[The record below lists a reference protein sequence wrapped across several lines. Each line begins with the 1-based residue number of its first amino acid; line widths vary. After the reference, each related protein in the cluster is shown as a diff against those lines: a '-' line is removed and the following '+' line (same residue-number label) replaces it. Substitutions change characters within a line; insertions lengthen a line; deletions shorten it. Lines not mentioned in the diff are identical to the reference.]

1 MRLVVKSLINKE
13 VLLHDLSI
21 SSITRPTSYYRA
33 ATTHGL
39 ICSCLRICH
48 YSYIARDLPFHLL
61 ILRKTDIIT

>member
-33 ATTHGL
+33 ATTHGSRRCHAHIYCRS
-39 ICSCLRICH
+39 ICDRGQNLDQRNIKL
-48 YSYIARDLPFHLL
+48 DP
-61 ILRKTDIIT
+61 